1 MFKGNAAVAII
12 TSINTVKEVVEMEIA
27 PNISVN
33 PQIHH
38 GAPVIRGTRMPVSIV
53 VGSLEGGMSKEEVSR
68 EYAITIELIE
78 AALSF
83 AAELAPKPS
92 AKTQNSPNDHGNQ
105 NETLDAQLD
114 ET

>member
-12 TSINTVKEVVEMEIA
+12 MSINIVKEVVKMEIA

-38 GAPVIRGTRMPVSIV
+38 GAPVITGTRMPVSIV
-53 VGSLEGGMSKEEVSR
+53 VGSLAGGISKEDVSR
-68 EYAITIELIE
+68 EYAITIEQIE

-92 AKTQNSPNDHGNQ
+92 AKTKNSPNDHGNH
-105 NETLDAQLD
+105 NETLNAQLD
-114 ET
+114 EA

>member
-12 TSINTVKEVVEMEIA
+12 TSINTVKEVGRMEIA
-27 PNISVN
+27 PKISVD

-38 GAPVIRGTRMPVSIV
+38 GAPVITETRIPVSIV
-53 VGSLEGGMSKEEVSR
+53 VGSLSGGMSKEEVSR
-68 EYAITIELIE
+68 EYATTIEQIE

-83 AAELAPKPS
+83 AAELALKS
-92 AKTQNSPNDHGNQ
+92 STKTQNSPNDRGGHD
-105 NETLDAQLD
+105 EALDAQLD